1 MQRVFR
7 VSCCVSC
14 RKQINERY
22 QDRQSYLPVAV
33 PVAVGRIGQLKGSRQ
48 NHSHARLVIRHW
60 DRFHVSGPFEILSR
74 PLAFGQ
80 FFDCRRQNSEPIK
93 IPNPF
98 LFVWNLVSGNRREAR
113 SGQPCRLLNHQGG
126 DCRQA
131 VTLAPARDQIQGPS
145 QWIWTATVY
154 SVSKILISD
163 RLAVSGAS
171 HQDQVCP

>member
-1 MQRVFR
+1 MSSGAKTGKMSVMAPSLSLIEAA
-7 VSCCVSC
+7 SC
-14 RKQINERY
+14 
-22 QDRQSYLPVAV
+22 
-33 PVAVGRIGQLKGSRQ
+33 GS
-48 NHSHARLVIRHW
+48 LLTGP
-60 DRFHVSGPFEILSR
+60 FGPFEILSG

-113 SGQPCRLLNHQGG
+113 SGQPCRLFNHQGG
-126 DCRQA
+126 DCRHA

-154 SVSKILISD
+154 SASKILISD

-171 HQDQVCP
+171 DQDQVCP